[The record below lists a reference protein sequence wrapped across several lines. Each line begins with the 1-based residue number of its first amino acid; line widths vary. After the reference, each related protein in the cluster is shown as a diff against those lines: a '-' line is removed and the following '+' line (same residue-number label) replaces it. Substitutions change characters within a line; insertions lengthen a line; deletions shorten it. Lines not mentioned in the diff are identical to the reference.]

1 MTSSISGASSGSGA
15 GGFDVFDVHHHVGRA
30 FDALGGTLQDSS
42 TDLAEFERFEL
53 AERLRLMDEG
63 GVCQALVIP
72 GHGYLRPNGIADT
85 RRVNDEIAAY
95 RDATPDRFPVACG
108 IVEPRDGAL
117 AFAEI
122 DRAVTE
128 LGLVAFSFHTRFQ
141 GVSMDS
147 QWILK
152 YLERMGEHGVL
163 PIIHAMDDTP
173 EEALWKLAS
182 VARSLPDL
190 TILALDAFGG
200 FEATRHNFFVGEIAP
215 NIVFDTSLSYNFDY
229 IEDFANQFGAE
240 RVVFGTDL
248 YSHPVG
254 RRISHLLPQIV
265 DSALSDA
272 DKAAVLGGNARRLLQ
287 VPSRGE

>member
-1 MTSSISGASSGSGA
+1 MTQVNRP

-30 FDALGGTLQDSS
+30 FDALGGSLQDSS
-42 TDLAEFERFEL
+42 IDAAEFRALEL
-53 AERLRLMDEG
+53 RERLRLMDEG
-63 GVCQALVIP
+63 GVHQCLVIP

-117 AFAEI
+117 ALAEI

-147 QWILK
+147 QWILQ
-152 YLERMGEHGVL
+152 YVRRMGELGAL
-163 PIIHAMDDTP
+163 PIIHAMNDTP
-173 EEALWKLAS
+173 EEALWKLAT
-182 VARSLPDL
+182 VARTVPDI

-200 FEATRHNFFVGEIAP
+200 FEATRENFFVAEVAP
-215 NIVFDTSLSYNFDY
+215 NVVFDTSLSYNFDY
-229 IEDFANQFGAE
+229 IEDFAKEFGAD

-265 DSALSDA
+265 DCALSDD
-272 DKAAVLGGNARRLLQ
+272 DKAAILGGNARRLLR
-287 VPSRGE
+287 VPGTA

>member
-95 RDATPDRFPVACG
+95 RDATPERFPVACG

-117 AFAEI
+117 AFEEI
-122 DRAVTE
+122 DRAAGE
-128 LGLVAFSFHTRFQ
+128 L
-141 GVSMDS
+141 
-147 QWILK
+147 
-152 YLERMGEHGVL
+152 
-163 PIIHAMDDTP
+163 
-173 EEALWKLAS
+173 
-182 VARSLPDL
+182 
-190 TILALDAFGG
+190 
-200 FEATRHNFFVGEIAP
+200 
-215 NIVFDTSLSYNFDY
+215 
-229 IEDFANQFGAE
+229 
-240 RVVFGTDL
+240 
-248 YSHPVG
+248 
-254 RRISHLLPQIV
+254 
-265 DSALSDA
+265 
-272 DKAAVLGGNARRLLQ
+272 
-287 VPSRGE
+287 